1 MAKVVMVQTVRGIPA
16 IRAKVKL
23 RQSIRPKVKAK
34 PKESADANN
43 GKDKA

>member
-1 MAKVVMVQTVRGIPA
+1 MAKVVMVQTVRGISA

-34 PKESADANN
+34 VPEKEN
-43 GKDKA
+43 GQDKA